1 MKKSIKALSF
11 VLCMIMCMNM
21 VSVLAADNVKL
32 VINGNEIASDK
43 LVFKNDSTYLPVNE
57 LAAAL
62 GESFKFNAEENA
74 LIINEKKIEP
84 TDANGISTA
93 PFKENNTV
101 YVPVRAAFEACGYT
115 VNWDNNTRSIIVK
128 TKESLD
134 GLYKLNT
141 WNFTVHGRIE
151 GQWENKDK
159 PEKAFDDNVKT
170 FYDGQEGGWCGIETK
185 EPLTIKAFSF
195 SPRVDK
201 EDRMIGTQFQ
211 VSNDGENYTTIYT
224 VTEPGKYGKYIT
236 VFASELDENSAKLLN
251 ENKFKYFRFIS
262 GESKNANIAEIK
274 VYVAEDLSEEVAYS
288 DGEFTMT
295 GAELESMLKSYNKD
309 DVLTA
314 GDLNLPPEKMQDWQ
328 DLKFGMFIHWGLY
341 SVLGHGEWAMHNES
355 IPYAEYRKL
364 MDKFDPQGFS
374 GEEWAQLAKDAG
386 MNYMVMVSRHH
397 DGFAL
402 WDSPSSY
409 DGYDSMRAKSNYDF
423 VKEYTEACRAKGM
436 KVGLFYSLMDWRFPG
451 YFDPTGKLKNA
462 LEMKDQVYKQVE
474 ELMTNY
480 GQIDILWYDG
490 GWLSHKGSDA
500 DAAWLWDPIALNTMV
515 RKHQPNIVLNPRS
528 GLKGD
533 FTTREGGGNVTG
545 PILETPWEKCMT
557 AVSGPWGYHPGAK
570 ARPSK
575 DIIKIM
581 VDTYTRNGNV
591 LLNVAPNGNG
601 VIPEDQKKCLLEIG
615 EFMTANGEA
624 IYSTR
629 GGPVQPVD
637 YVYGTTHKDNN
648 IYVHITDYAKFS
660 ELIVPLDY
668 AIITKATL
676 LDGTEV
682 KVEKADGGIKIA
694 VPAEHLAAIDTVV
707 KLEVTSMPEIQK

>member
-1 MKKSIKALSF
+1 MKKAIKVLSI
-11 VLCMIMCMNM
+11 VLCMIMCINIT
-21 VSVLAADNVKL
+21 SALAAGDVKL
-32 VINGNEIASDK
+32 VVDGKEVKEDI
-43 LVFKNDSTYLPVNE
+43 LLKNDSVYLSVE
-57 LAAAL
+57 ALKVVL
-62 GESFKFNAEENA
+62 GESNTVKAEENA
-74 LIINEKKIEP
+74 LTINDKEIK
-84 TDANGISTA
+84 TVDVNGKSTA
-93 PFKENNTV
+93 PFSEKETV
-101 YVPVRAAFEACGYT
+101 YVPVRAAAEACGYN
-115 VNWDNNTRSIIVK
+115 VRWDNSTRSVVVN

-134 GLYKLNT
+134 SFYKLNS
-141 WNFTVHGRIE
+141 WNYTVHGRTE

-159 PEKAFDDNVKT
+159 PEKAFDDSVKT

-201 EDRMIGTQFQ
+201 EQRMPGTQFQ

-224 VTEPGKYGKYIT
+224 VTDPGKYGKYIT
-236 VFASELDENSAKLLN
+236 VFASELDEASAKLLR
-251 ENKFKYFRFIS
+251 ENKFKFFRFHS
-262 GESKNANIAEIK
+262 GETINANVSEIE
-274 VYVAEDLSEEVAYS
+274 VYVQEDLGEEVAYS

-314 GDLNLPPEKMQDWQ
+314 GELNLPPEKMQDWQ

-355 IPYAEYRKL
+355 IPYAEYRQL

-374 GEEWAQLAKDAG
+374 GEEWAQLASDAG
-386 MNYMVMVSRHH
+386 MKYMVMVARHH

-423 VKEYTEACRAKGM
+423 VKEYTDACRAKGM

-462 LEMKDQVYKQVE
+462 LEMKDQVYSQVE
-474 ELMTNY
+474 ELLTNY

-500 DAAWLWDPIALNTMV
+500 DAAWLWDPIKLNTMV
-515 RKHQPNIVLNPRS
+515 REHQPDIVLNPRS

-591 LLNVAPNGNG
+591 LLNVAPDGNG
-601 VIPEDQKKCLLEIG
+601 VVPADQQKCLREIG
-615 EFMTANGEA
+615 EFMAVNGEA
-624 IYSTR
+624 IYGTR

-637 YVYGTTHKDNN
+637 YVYGTTNKDNN

-660 ELIVPLDY
+660 ELVVPVDY
-668 AIITKATL
+668 SIITKAAM
-676 LDGTEV
+676 LDGSEV
-682 KVEKADGGIKIA
+682 TVEKAEGGIKIT
-694 VPAEHLAAIDTVV
+694 VPEEKRAAIDTVV
-707 KLEVTSMPEIQK
+707 KLEVTTMPQIQK

>member
-1 MKKSIKALSF
+1 MKKTIRILSF
-11 VLCMIMCMNM
+11 VLCLVMCMNI
-21 VSVLAADNVKL
+21 VSFAANDTKLVVSGNEVAADKL
-32 VINGNEIASDK
+32 I
-43 LVFKNDSTYLPVNE
+43 FKNDSTYLPMEEINAV
-57 LAAAL
+57 L
-62 GESFKFNAEENA
+62 GERCSFNAEENTLVVDGNKVEA
-74 LIINEKKIEP
+74 K
-84 TDANGISTA
+84 DVNGNSTN
-93 PFKENNTV
+93 PFTENGVV

-115 VNWDNNTRSIIVK
+115 VSWDNTTRSIIANE
-128 TKESLD
+128 KESLD
-134 GLYKLNT
+134 SFYKLNT
-141 WNFTVHGRIE
+141 WNFTVHGRME

-170 FYDGQEGGWCGIETK
+170 FYDGQKGGWCGIETK

-201 EDRMIGTQFQ
+201 EQRMPGTQFQ

-224 VTEPGKYGKYIT
+224 VTEPGKYGQFIT
-236 VFASELDENSAKLLN
+236 VFASELDEASAKLLK
-251 ENKFKYFRFIS
+251 ENKFKFFRFHS
-262 GESKNANIAEIK
+262 GEAENANVSEIR
-274 VYVAEDLSEEVAYS
+274 VYVAEDLSDEIAYS

-295 GAELESMLKSYNKD
+295 GAELDSMLKSYNKD
-309 DVLTA
+309 DVLTSS
-314 GDLNLPPEKMQDWQ
+314 GLNLPPEKMQSWQ

-355 IPYAEYRKL
+355 IPYEEYRKL
-364 MDKFDPQGFS
+364 MDKFNPQSFS
-374 GEEWAQLAKDAG
+374 GEEWAQLASDAG
-386 MNYMVMVSRHH
+386 MRYMVMVARHH
-397 DGFAL
+397 DGFSL

-409 DGYDSMRAKSNYDF
+409 DGYDSMRAPANRDF

-436 KVGLFYSLMDWRFPG
+436 QVGLFYSLMDWRFPG

-462 LEMKDQVYKQVE
+462 LEMKEQVYNQVE

-480 GQIDILWYDG
+480 GKIDILWYDG

-500 DAAWLWDPIALNTMV
+500 DAAWLWDPIKLNTMV
-515 RKHQPNIVLNPRS
+515 REHQPDIVLNPRS

-591 LLNVAPNGNG
+591 LLNVAPDGNG
-601 VIPEDQKKCLLEIG
+601 AIPADQQKCLREIG
-615 EFMTANGEA
+615 EFMAVNGEA
-624 IYSTR
+624 IYGTR

-637 YVYGTTHKDNN
+637 YVYGTTNKDNN
-648 IYVHITDYAKFS
+648 IYVHITDYAKFA
-660 ELIVPLDY
+660 ELTVPVDY
-668 AIITKATL
+668 EIITKATM
-676 LDGTEV
+676 LDGSEV
-682 KVEKADGGIKIA
+682 TVEKVEGGIKIT
-694 VPAEHLAAIDTVV
+694 VPEEKIAAIDTVV
-707 KLEVTSMPEIQK
+707 KLEVTTMPEIQK